1 MISLLIGVGA
11 FLLAVI
17 ASVASVTFDPRRSR
31 EDDDDHAHAM
41 DVTTLPI

>member
-17 ASVASVTFDPRRSR
+17 ASVTFDPRRSH
-31 EDDDDHAHAM
+31 EDADDHLHAM
-41 DVTTLPI
+41 DVTALSI